1 LKKKTKCEPK
11 DISVFQL
18 EQVADKSKVFNAQI
32 SQLYLKLIS
41 WIVKMN
47 SDSLK
52 DNMQSQEMDFL
63 KTRAKLMLKGIMLA
77 IEIKRTIKT
86 LILMHQATGAVIS
99 QDKLKSIV

>member
-1 LKKKTKCEPK
+1 MCPIIILYNNLQLNAGNFLVQICPLKKKTKCEPK

-18 EQVADKSKVFNAQI
+18 EQVADKSKVFNSQI

-52 DNMQSQEMDFL
+52 DNM
-63 KTRAKLMLKGIMLA
+63 
-77 IEIKRTIKT
+77 
-86 LILMHQATGAVIS
+86 
-99 QDKLKSIV
+99 